1 MLRHPDGGSIGI
13 EVKCLGTKRHT
24 AKLTQG
30 IGQAMLAL
38 ANRTHTL
45 LAIHCGT
52 ADVDRECDL
61 RVIED
66 DDRRGSPSRSRRCQS

>member
-1 MLRHPDGGSIGI
+1 VLRHPDGGSIGV
-13 EVKCLGTKRHT
+13 EVKCLGTKTHT

-38 ANRTHTL
+38 ANRTHTI

-52 ADVDRECDL
+52 VDVR
-61 RVIED
+61 
-66 DDRRGSPSRSRRCQS
+66 DRRRLRDIARKICASSKMSIVVVP